1 MVWPTSSANL
11 LNVDSA
17 TDSPTL
23 ARQDIYD
30 AFTLLNAIIAS
41 QNTANGAVVTNGF
54 NKIDAEQIPNNISVT
69 GNLSLEPS
77 AKWVTIN
84 NVLNLAPQTAAQIA
98 ASSVVPQLGDI
109 MLCSDGDAGAPC
121 IVFHDGTNW
130 KKLAFSGLSVL

>member
-1 MVWPTSSANL
+1 MVWPNNSANL
-11 LNVDSA
+11 LNLDSS
-17 TDSPTL
+17 TDNPSL

-30 AFTLLNAIIAS
+30 AFVLLNDIIAS
-41 QNTANGAVVTNGF
+41 QNAAYGAVVTDGF
-54 NKIDAEQIPNNISVT
+54 NKISADQIPNNVNIT

-121 IVFHDGTNW
+121 IVFHDGTDW
-130 KKLAFSGLSVL
+130 KKLAFSTLSVL